1 MTPRKTPSH
10 LLTPGEA
17 AAMFRVDVRT
27 VRRWAKEGRVTSIQ
41 TVGGTSRYVRAEIEK
56 LATDWRRT

>member
-10 LLTPGEA
+10 LLTPGEV

-27 VRRWAKEGRVTSIQ
+27 VRRWAKQGQVTSIQ
-41 TVGGTSRYVRAEIEK
+41 TVGGTSRYIRAEIEA
-56 LATDWRRT
+56 LATNWQRS